1 MFIEKTCISSLLF
14 DTEYCR
20 KVLPYMKDEYFSD
33 ESNRVLF
40 NHIRSF
46 SVKYGR
52 TPTKEALVL
61 LLEDSSLNEQLYDN
75 CLETVSEVEPNDTP
89 TEFMVDS
96 TEKWVKDRAV
106 FLALTECINIA
117 DGAVK
122 DRTKEC
128 IPDILQQAL
137 AVHFD
142 TYLGHDYFEHA
153 SEHFDKM
160 HEDTNKFPFAQD
172 ILNKA
177 TRGGIP
183 NKTLNV
189 VQAGINVG
197 KTTWLIDQAVHW
209 CSQGKNVIYFSA
221 EVAENVIRHRAD
233 VNFFD
238 ITFDELE
245 KLGKQAYLNH
255 VMSIKQKTSGR
266 LIIKEYPSGSASAAN
281 FMHDVQEIKMKLGI
295 EFDMIC
301 VDYLGEIISATLP
314 ASVMSNTNTYY
325 TQVARELRGLG
336 TRLDVPVWTA
346 AQFGRDGQKATGAK
360 DIGMTDIADA
370 IGVARVADFMIA
382 LIQPDELAEL
392 NQVVAKILKN
402 RYSNKAKLRQF
413 LLGCDNDRQK
423 FYDVEQANVR
433 EEYKKIP
440 AEIQAQLGVI
450 EEGLKEA
457 ENDTEGSTP
466 VLKPTPNK
474 AGKAPRDFGGFKM

>member
-1 MFIEKTCISSLLF
+1 MFIEKTCISSLLY
-14 DTEYCR
+14 DGEYCR
-20 KVLPYMKDEYFSD
+20 KVLPYLKDEYFSD

-40 NHIRSF
+40 GHIKSF
-46 SVKYGR
+46 SHKYGR

-75 CLETVSEVEPNDTP
+75 CIETVSEVGPSDTP
-89 TEFMVDS
+89 TDFMVDS

-106 FLALTECINIA
+106 FIALTECINIA

-153 SEHFDKM
+153 SAHYDKM
-160 HEDTNKFPFAQD
+160 HEENNKFPFAQD

-177 TRGGIP
+177 TRGGVP
-183 NKTLNV
+183 DKTLNI

-209 CSQGKNVIYFSA
+209 TSQGKNVIYFSA

-245 KLGKQAYLNH
+245 KLEKQAYLNR
-255 VMSIKQKTSGR
+255 VMSIRQKTSGR

-281 FMHDVQEIKMKLGI
+281 FMHDVQEMKMKLGI

-325 TQVARELRGLG
+325 TQIARELRGMG
-336 TRLDVPVWTA
+336 VRLEVPVWTA
-346 AQFGRDGQKATGAK
+346 AQFGRDGQKASSAK

-382 LIQPDELAEL
+382 LIQPEELAEA
-392 NQVVAKILKN
+392 NQVVGKILKN

-433 EEYKKIP
+433 EEFKKLP
-440 AEIQAQLGVI
+440 AETQVTLAGIEAGLDEQSDDTGPEATVTPKASKLG
-450 EEGLKEA
+450 
-457 ENDTEGSTP
+457 
-466 VLKPTPNK
+466 KP
-474 AGKAPRDFGGFKM
+474 ARDFGGFKV